1 MGLLDDTTQ
10 KQYYQGS
17 DYGGYQFVSLD
28 DVITQFQIMYVGE
41 DKIISKASRT
51 DVAFHAQRALAELSF
66 DTIKSFK
73 SQQIDVPSTLTM
85 ILPHDYVNY
94 TKIAW
99 VDAAGIKRPM
109 YPTKHT
115 SNPFQVKQETNGEY
129 SFESLSEFVKNPG
142 FDDGLNNWEVVPI
155 PREGRTTIE
164 ANKNILS
171 FNHAS
176 HKRGKANSVFGHAL
190 AVWQKLDVTDVDYL
204 DIEADGVAVAAAG
217 VGTAATPAG
226 VLRFGLSTRSGDMNT
241 LPYEDFG
248 SNPDGPS
255 NNQNVGIFD
264 IPHEG
269 AQAGSYIEWRG
280 ASSDNETKYSINVA
294 EYDVVY
300 ALVTSY
306 VPHTNY
312 DADASIHLVSNKI
325 DNISVTGYTTNE
337 SLTSPR
343 GNEINSSTWNTYK
356 SATPSENSIE
366 DYRYE
371 QHWLNPNERY
381 GLEPS
386 HAQIN
391 GSFFID
397 QRLGK
402 IHFSSNISGKTV
414 ILDYISDSLGSDS
427 EMQVPKLAEDAMYK
441 HMLYDL
447 ISTRSNIGGGRLNF
461 HKKEKFAAVRK
472 AKLRLSNI
480 KLEELTQILRGQSK
494 QIKH

>member
-10 KQYYQGS
+10 KEYYQGS

-28 DVITQFQIMYVGE
+28 DIIAQFQIMYVGE
-41 DKIISKASRT
+41 DKVIPKASRT
-51 DVAFHAQRALAELSF
+51 DIAFHAQRALAELSF
-66 DTIKSFK
+66 DTIRSFK
-73 SQQIDVPSTLTM
+73 SQQIDLPPSLTM

-99 VDAAGIKRPM
+99 VDAAGIKRPL

-115 SNPFQVKQETNGEY
+115 SNPFHVNQDTNGEY
-129 SFESLSEFVKNPG
+129 SFESFSEFVTNPG
-142 FDDGLNNWEVVPI
+142 FDDGLNNWQVVPLDKD
-155 PREGRTTIE
+155 RTTIE
-164 ANKNILS
+164 VDTNVLS

-176 HKRGKANSVFGHAL
+176 HQRGRPEVTFGRAL
-190 AVWQKLDVTDVDYL
+190 AVWQEINVSEVDYL
-204 DIEADGVAVAAAG
+204 DIKADGITATAAG
-217 VGTAATPAG
+217 SGATATPNG
-226 VLRFGLSTRSGDMNT
+226 LLRFGLSTRPGDMNT
-241 LPYEDFG
+241 LTYSG
-248 SNPDGPS
+248 LSNPAGPS
-255 NNQNVGIFD
+255 LNVSHEIFD
-264 IPHEG
+264 IPHEDG
-269 AQAGSYIEWRG
+269 YSYIEWNG
-280 ASSDNETKYSINVA
+280 TSTDNEIKYSVDVSA
-294 EYDVVY
+294 YDIVY
-300 ALVTSY
+300 ALITSY
-306 VPHTNY
+306 VRHTNY
-312 DADASIHLVSNKI
+312 DDDVSIHLVSNKI
-325 DNISVTGYTTNE
+325 DNISVMGYTATE
-337 SLTSPR
+337 GLVSPR
-343 GNEINSSTWNTYK
+343 GNEINSSTWNKFK
-356 SATPSENSIE
+356 STTPVEDSIE

-441 HMLYDL
+441 HILCDVM
-447 ISTRSNIGGGRLNF
+447 SARANMGRGQLAYY
-461 HKKEKFAAVRK
+461 KKDKFAAVRK

-480 KLEELTQILRGQSK
+480 KLEELTQTLRGQSK
-494 QIKH
+494 HIKH

>member
-176 HKRGKANSVFGHAL
+176 HKKR
-190 AVWQKLDVTDVDYL
+190 
-204 DIEADGVAVAAAG
+204 
-217 VGTAATPAG
+217 
-226 VLRFGLSTRSGDMNT
+226 
-241 LPYEDFG
+241 
-248 SNPDGPS
+248 
-255 NNQNVGIFD
+255 
-264 IPHEG
+264 
-269 AQAGSYIEWRG
+269 
-280 ASSDNETKYSINVA
+280 
-294 EYDVVY
+294 
-300 ALVTSY
+300 
-306 VPHTNY
+306 
-312 DADASIHLVSNKI
+312 
-325 DNISVTGYTTNE
+325 
-337 SLTSPR
+337 
-343 GNEINSSTWNTYK
+343 
-356 SATPSENSIE
+356 
-366 DYRYE
+366 
-371 QHWLNPNERY
+371 
-381 GLEPS
+381 
-386 HAQIN
+386 
-391 GSFFID
+391 
-397 QRLGK
+397 
-402 IHFSSNISGKTV
+402 
-414 ILDYISDSLGSDS
+414 
-427 EMQVPKLAEDAMYK
+427 
-441 HMLYDL
+441 
-447 ISTRSNIGGGRLNF
+447 
-461 HKKEKFAAVRK
+461 
-472 AKLRLSNI
+472 
-480 KLEELTQILRGQSK
+480 
-494 QIKH
+494 